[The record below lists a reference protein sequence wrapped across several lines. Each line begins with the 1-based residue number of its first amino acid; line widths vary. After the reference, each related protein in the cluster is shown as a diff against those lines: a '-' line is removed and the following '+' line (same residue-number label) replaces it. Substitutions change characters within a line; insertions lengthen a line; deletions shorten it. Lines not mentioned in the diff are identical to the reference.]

1 MTTMMDYAMVRLALR
16 RLDGR
21 FDPSAAPVEPTR
33 FERLQGRLRRLF

>member
-16 RLDGR
+16 TLEGR

-33 FERLQGRLRRLF
+33 LERLQFRFRRLF